1 MASKI
6 NTVPRFLRKTFL
18 LAKLESTYGTDSV
31 PAAADAI
38 LVSSAEFTY
47 TSSNKERN
55 VIKPWMGSEEELVGD
70 DYGTISFTVEAAPS
84 GTANV
89 APKWGKLLQ
98 ACALSETA
106 VAAVTGPP
114 AVTARTVYRPVS
126 ASFASLTFY
135 YIIDGTRYIMT
146 GCRGNAQFVYDVND
160 IPSIKF
166 TFTGMIGDYSTA
178 ITAVEITGYNYAA
191 WKAPEM
197 VTARN
202 TSALY
207 IDLLGYAD
215 AALTAPLAPLAMN
228 TYGCTGLT
236 FDLGN
241 KVSYQPMLGAGASR
255 VVISDRAVTGSIT
268 LDLDNDDEKIF
279 RDNVRKNENCLI
291 RFNHGSAEGKKLSF
305 GANYAQL
312 INPKI
317 IDKDGVAMTT
327 FDLRML
333 PGATGNDEIYFYT
346 A

>member
-18 LAKLESTYGTDSV
+18 LAKLESTYGIDSV
-31 PAAADAI
+31 PTADDAI

-55 VIKPWMGSEEELVGD
+55 VIKPWMGSEEELTGD

-84 GTANV
+84 GTAGT
-89 APKWGKLLQ
+89 AAKWGKLLQ
-98 ACALSETA
+98 ACAMSETITA
-106 VAAVTGPP
+106 ATKVA
-114 AVTARTVYRPVS
+114 YLPVS

-135 YIIDGTRYIMT
+135 YIIDGIRYIMT
-146 GCRGNAQFVYDVND
+146 GCRGNAQFVYEVND

-166 TFTGMIGDYSTA
+166 TFTGMIGDLSTA
-178 ITAVEITGYNYAA
+178 ITSQVVTGQDYAT

-202 TSALY
+202 TSSLS
-207 IDLLGYAD
+207 INLLGVAD
-215 AALTAPLAPLAMN
+215 EHLETPTARN
-228 TYGCTGLT
+228 DYGCTGLT

-241 KVSYQPMLGAGASR
+241 KVAYQPMLGTGASR

-268 LDLDNDDEKIF
+268 LDLDETDEKIF
-279 RDNVRKNENCLI
+279 RDRVRSNSNCVV
-291 RFNHGSAEGKKLSF
+291 RFNHGTSAGKKF
-305 GANYAQL
+305 YFAAWYVQF

-317 IDKDGVAMTT
+317 IDKDGVAMTA
-327 FDLRML
+327 FDMRLL
-333 PGATGNDEIYFYT
+333 PSPTGNNEVYFQTY
-346 A
+346 